1 MRGRSGCLRSVRR
14 FIKGRER
21 RCKKLLDRIIAMLTK
36 LGQRGYTV
44 REGSNGDDSD
54 KIDCDT
60 DTDSDTD

>member
-1 MRGRSGCLRSVRR
+1 
-14 FIKGRER
+14 
-21 RCKKLLDRIIAMLTK
+21 MLTK

-44 REGSNGDDSD
+44 REGSSGDDSD